1 MIFTKITDEN
11 AALLLVFEEASCPP
25 PESLLP
31 FLQPSQLERSLRFK
45 RPLRRSQ
52 YLWSRLMLAAAVRA
66 DADQSGRPRAVI
78 EEKPPQAPVIRLG
91 SGEVFT
97 SVSHSG
103 ERVHCLLAAKPCA
116 VDVERYA
123 PERPLERYAEAA
135 FSAETAAAL
144 KKEADLPH
152 AFFKAWGAYE
162 CAVKLGRPR
171 EFIWVRHEPAIEGF
185 RVESKFENGWSM
197 TAALS
202 PEVPQVREIRLTAAA
217 LQDFFARGAPL
228 FSETGL
234 S

>member
-1 MIFTKITDEN
+1 MIFTKISGGN

-25 PESLLP
+25 PEKLLS
-31 FLQPSQLERSLRFK
+31 FLQPSQLERSLCFK
-45 RPLRRSQ
+45 RPQRRSQ
-52 YLWSRLMLAAAVRA
+52 YLWSRLMLSAAVRA
-66 DADQSGRPRAVI
+66 AADQYGCSRAVI
-78 EEKPPQAPVIRLG
+78 VEKPPQAPVLRLG

-103 ERVHCLLAAKPCA
+103 ERVHCLLSAQPCA

-123 PERPLERYAEAA
+123 PERPLARYAEAA

-171 EFIWVRHEPAIEGF
+171 EFSWVRHEPVITGF
-185 RVESKFENGWSM
+185 RIESKFENGWSM
-197 TAALS
+197 VAALS
-202 PEVPQVREIRLTAAA
+202 PEVSQVREIRLTAVA
-217 LQDFFARGAPL
+217 LQDFYARGTPL
-228 FSETGL
+228 FSGAGL